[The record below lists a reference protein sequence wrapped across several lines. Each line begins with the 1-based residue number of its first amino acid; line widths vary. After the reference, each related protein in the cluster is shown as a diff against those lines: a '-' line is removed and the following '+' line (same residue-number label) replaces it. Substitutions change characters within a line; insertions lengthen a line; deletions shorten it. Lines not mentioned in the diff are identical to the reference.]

1 MARKVE
7 PAARRMSSTEADAG
21 ASLTW
26 GRAGR
31 ASSSADRAAETAV
44 VMLLGRG
51 GTVPRTTS

>member
-1 MARKVE
+1 MKVE

-21 ASLTW
+21 ASLTC

-31 ASSSADRAAETAV
+31 ASSRADRADETAD